1 MCKQNGICNGCD
13 KRIGPYVVIKKIG
26 EGSFSKVQLAYHV
39 ISRKKFALKLVNKQ
53 SVKNLQ
59 EITHQIKNE
68 VELLK
73 VSFFFLCHFLL
84 SLFFF

>member
-1 MCKQNGICNGCD
+1 VCKQNGICNGCD

-73 VSFFFLCHFLL
+73 VSFFSLSFLTCFV
-84 SLFFF
+84 FF